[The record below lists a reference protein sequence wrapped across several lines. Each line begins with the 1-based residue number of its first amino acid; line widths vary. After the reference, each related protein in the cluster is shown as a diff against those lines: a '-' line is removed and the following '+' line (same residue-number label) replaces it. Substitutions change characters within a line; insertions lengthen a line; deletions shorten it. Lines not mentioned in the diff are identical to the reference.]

1 MEKKL
6 TRSSNDI
13 MFAGVASGLAEYLDM
28 DPVII
33 RLIFVLLA
41 VAGGHGLLI
50 YFILW
55 LLMPEDDVAE
65 KINIV
70 S

>member
-6 TRSSNDI
+6 TRSSNDK
-13 MFAGVASGLAEYLDM
+13 MFAGVAGGLAEYLDM

-41 VAGGHGLLI
+41 ASGGHGLLI

-55 LLMPEDDVAE
+55 LLMPEDDIAE
-65 KINIV
+65 KITV
-70 S
+70 AS